1 MQQVQNPS
9 VDSLPKIGYYVSKE
23 NKKEN
28 IYKTEAHIPAKQGP
42 LMNIKAGVH
51 KLTNDIFTYFPK
63 GFSGSKNSNFYEYL
77 SLGMVPYIIG
87 SGMLIGLYSLAN
99 KGFNNLDGSAAGKF
113 AKRMGAG
120 VVLYG
125 LGKWLSKKIAHT
137 GIYASTGINLDWKLL
152 NKVNELPENGQE
164 KGLVRVQ
171 YPGVFDS
178 ADFPRKDK
186 TALWGEL
193 EHGNIYAFEDKILK
207 KAGYKK
213 EQNAPNQTAWPLI
226 RKVKVRATAMEN
238 ISKYIV
244 AATGVALGFQKPF
257 ENIKLKNPKSILTAL
272 GNGLEELWKGNNRNL
287 ISKHYGKALLIGS
300 ALATLLTW
308 LIPTIGFKLKPNT
321 MISKVDTKKEFEV
334 A

>member
-1 MQQVQNPS
+1 MQQVQNSS
-9 VDSLPKIGYYVSKE
+9 VDSLPKIGYRVSKE

-28 IYKTEAHIPAKQGP
+28 IYKSESHIPKQGP
-42 LMNIKAGVH
+42 FMDIKAGAH
-51 KLTNDIFTYFPK
+51 KLTNDILTYFPK

-87 SGMLIGLYSLAN
+87 SGMLIGLYGLAN
-99 KGFNNLDGSAAGKF
+99 GKFNSFDKGAANKF

-120 VVLYG
+120 VILYG
-125 LGKWLSKKIAHT
+125 LGKWLSKKIAHL
-137 GIYASTGINLDWKLL
+137 GIFASTGINLDWKLL

-164 KGLVRVQ
+164 KGLVRTQ

-186 TALWGEL
+186 TAVWGEL

-226 RKVKVRATAMEN
+226 RAVKVRTTALEN

-244 AATGVALGFQKPF
+244 AATGVALGFQKSF
-257 ENIKLKNPKSILTAL
+257 ENIELKKPTSILKSL
-272 GNGLEELWKGNNRNL
+272 KESFGQLWEGNERNFA
-287 ISKHYGKALLIGS
+287 SKHFGKALLIGS

-308 LIPTIGFKLKPNT
+308 LIPTLEFKSKPNT
-321 MISKVDTKKEFEV
+321 MVSKVDTKKEFEV